1 MSRLMASLVCGLLFG
16 AGLAIAGMT
25 DPRKIAG
32 FLDVAGTWDPSL
44 MFTMAGALAVT
55 FVAFPLIQRRGRP
68 LFDDVLHLPTR
79 RDIDPPLVF
88 GSALFGI
95 GWGLG
100 GYCPGP
106 AIASLPINFRSAG
119 LFVAAMI
126 AGMLIKRFLLDTW
139 RVRREDAPRG
149 NASSASN
156 H

>member
-1 MSRLMASLVCGLLFG
+1 MPRLIASLVCGLVFG

-32 FLDVAGTWDPSL
+32 FLDVTGTWDPSL

-55 FVAFPLIQRRGRP
+55 FIAFPLIQRRGRP
-68 LFDDVLHLPTR
+68 LFDDMLHLPTR

-95 GWGLG
+95 GWGLA

-106 AIASLPINFRSAG
+106 AIASLSINPRDAG
-119 LFVAAMI
+119 LLVVGMI
-126 AGMLIKRFLLDTW
+126 GGMLAKRFVLDPW
-139 RVRREDAPRG
+139 RIRRSHSPTAP
-149 NASSASN
+149 
-156 H
+156 